1 MSNGTS
7 HWGQSGGGFKIISS
21 EALHGLFGYVH
32 NSL

>member
-1 MSNGTS
+1 MKKV
-7 HWGQSGGGFKIISS
+7 WGQTESGFKIISS